1 MRVKAGTREGDIKWY
16 SSIRSIVSQQCERAS
31 SIASHAAG
39 HPILYSGGIC
49 VVASG
54 STESCQAANLSAVV
68 GLLWDLTPINILSE
82 RESCDFLWHLAVGP
96 PVSVNSA
103 LLCLWWGRG
112 IPIVASLLSSLL
124 FNVCFLWKRKLHR
137 DLDQGSPSFLCKYI
151 WNRSRISS
159 QFVHLWFLQP
169 LLKAYSID

>member
-1 MRVKAGTREGDIKWY
+1 MRVKAGTREGDVKWY
-16 SSIRSIVSQQCERAS
+16 SSIRSIVSQQWERAS

-96 PVSVNSA
+96 PVSVMFVVGEGDSYSRLIA
-103 LLCLWWGRG
+103 LVFVVQCMFFCGKGSFIVTLIRGHPHFFVNISGTDLVFHPSLFICDFYSLC
-112 IPIVASLLSSLL
+112 
-124 FNVCFLWKRKLHR
+124 
-137 DLDQGSPSFLCKYI
+137 
-151 WNRSRISS
+151 
-159 QFVHLWFLQP
+159 
-169 LLKAYSID
+169 

>member
-1 MRVKAGTREGDIKWY
+1 MRVKAGTREGDVKWY

-49 VVASG
+49 VVDSG

-96 PVSVNSA
+96 PVSVNSRTVMFVVGEGDSYSHLIA
-103 LLCLWWGRG
+103 LVFVVQCMFF
-112 IPIVASLLSSLL
+112 VEKEASLWPWSGVTL
-124 FNVCFLWKRKLHR
+124 
-137 DLDQGSPSFLCKYI
+137 
-151 WNRSRISS
+151 IS
-159 QFVHLWFLQP
+159 V
-169 LLKAYSID
+169 

>member
-1 MRVKAGTREGDIKWY
+1 MRVKAGTREGDVKWY
-16 SSIRSIVSQQCERAS
+16 SSIRSIVSQQCEPAS

-49 VVASG
+49 VVDSG

-96 PVSVNSA
+96 PVSVNSRTVMFVVGEGDSYSRLIA
-103 LLCLWWGRG
+103 LVFVVQCMFF
-112 IPIVASLLSSLL
+112 VE
-124 FNVCFLWKRKLHR
+124 KELHC

-169 LLKAYSID
+169 LLKD